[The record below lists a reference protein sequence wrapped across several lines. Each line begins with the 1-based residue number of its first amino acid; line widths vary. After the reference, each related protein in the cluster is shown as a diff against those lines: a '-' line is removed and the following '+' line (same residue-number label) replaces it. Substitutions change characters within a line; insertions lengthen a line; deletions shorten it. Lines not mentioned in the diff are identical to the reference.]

1 MAMPALGTSYWAA
14 RGLGAYR
21 DGTRLA
27 VSRIADWSEAT
38 LSMGELHK
46 LLGEPWGDAVRT
58 LATTSA
64 SSRCFGDLAGCAMVL
79 DGRAEAWIEA
89 GVQTWDL
96 APYPVL
102 VREAGGRFTDFA
114 GTGGLQSGTAIVS
127 NGRVHEHVLAAVQG
141 S

>member
-1 MAMPALGTSYWAA
+1 
-14 RGLGAYR
+14 
-21 DGTRLA
+21 
-27 VSRIADWSEAT
+27 
-38 LSMGELHK
+38 MGELHK

-64 SSRCFGDLAGCAMVL
+64 LSRAASGIAAAHGV
-79 DGRAEAWIEA
+79 DGRAEVWIEA

-102 VREAGGRFTDFA
+102 VREAAAASRTSR
-114 GTGGLQSGTAIVS
+114 TGGLQSGTAIVS

-141 S
+141 ADARGPLTL